1 MGGSAMKEF
10 KCKGK
15 TDKPPY
21 HYTMCGLD
29 DVYLTSGYERTDTD
43 YGSGIVIEDMD
54 GLHRAIGMN
63 LVFAKKSLNA
73 KEVRFLRHEMD
84 LSQAQLGD
92 LLRVKDQTVAR
103 WEKGEVDIPG
113 PADLV
118 LRALYIGDV
127 SGKVDVRK
135 LAEQIRAM
143 DESATGKQLFTP
155 TDKGWQ
161 PIAA

>member
-1 MGGSAMKEF
+1 MKGF
-10 KCKGK
+10 RYQGN

-29 DVYLTSGYERTDTD
+29 DIYLTSGYDRTDTE
-43 YGSGIVIEDMD
+43 YGGGVTIHDLD
-54 GLHRAIGMN
+54 GLHRAIGEY
-63 LVFAKKSLNA
+63 LVYWKKALSA

-92 LLRVKDQTVAR
+92 LLRVTDQTVAR

-118 LRALYIGDV
+118 LRALYIGAV

-135 LAEQIRAM
+135 LAEQLRAM
-143 DESATGKQLFTP
+143 DDRITGKQLFTS
-155 TDKGWQ
+155 TDAGWQ
-161 PIAA
+161 SVAA

>member
-1 MGGSAMKEF
+1 MKEF
-10 KCKGK
+10 KYKGK
-15 TDKPPY
+15 TEKPPY

-29 DVYLTSGYERTDTD
+29 DIYLTSGYERTDTD
-43 YGSGIVIEDMD
+43 YGSGMVIEDMD
-54 GLHRAIGMN
+54 GLHQAIGEH
-63 LVFAKKSLNA
+63 LVFAKKALNA

-92 LLRVKDQTVAR
+92 LLRVTDQTVAR
-103 WEKGEVDIPG
+103 WEKGEVHIPG

-143 DESATGKQLFTP
+143 DEPATGKQLFTP
-155 TDKGWQ
+155 TEKGWQ